1 MSDIYPAKLASEF
14 GTIWKRFWFTQAS
27 DRLTAQMRIAVGVI
41 CLVWLYSFST
51 DVGALFGPNGIVN
64 TQAVHNIEAASLVTD
79 SPSDWRFS
87 ILDYC
92 TTDSQVSTVHI
103 IAFALVAAFTIGF
116 ATPFTSVASL
126 ILVSSFVQ
134 RAPILFGATEHLL
147 LLALLYLCI
156 APCGRLLSLDAFLKK
171 RNPTELLAEERSVRS
186 NICLRLIQLHVAMIL
201 LYSGLTKLS
210 GIVWWNGE
218 AVWWILVQ
226 PESAL
231 VDFSSLGGSLLGELT
246 MNAWTYCIVIVELLA
261 ATFIWF
267 RLARPLIMGLAI
279 LVYLSLIL
287 LTGLVGYG
295 VLMIVLLFAFLHHS
309 EQTVLPCKI

>member
-1 MSDIYPAKLASEF
+1 MSDFYAAKLTREF
-14 GTIWKRFWFTQAS
+14 GATWKLFWFSHAS
-27 DRLTAQMRIAVGVI
+27 DRLTAQMRIGVGVI

-51 DVGALFGPNGIVN
+51 DVGTFFGPNGIVN

-116 ATPFTSVASL
+116 ATPLTSVASL
-126 ILVSSFVQ
+126 VLVSSFVQ

-156 APCGRLLSLDAFLKK
+156 APCGRLLSLDAFLKR
-171 RNPTELLAEERSVRS
+171 RNATEPLPEERSVRS

-279 LVYLSLIL
+279 LVYMSLIL

-295 VLMIVLLFAFLHHS
+295 VLMIVLLSAFLHHS
-309 EQTVLPCKI
+309 EQTVMPCKI

>member
-1 MSDIYPAKLASEF
+1 MSDFYPARLAREF
-14 GTIWKRFWFTQAS
+14 GATWKRFWFSHAS
-27 DRLTAQMRIAVGVI
+27 DRLTAQMRIGVGII
-41 CLVWLYSFST
+41 CLLWLYSFST
-51 DVGALFGPNGIVN
+51 DVADLFGPNGVVS
-64 TQAVHNIEAASLVTD
+64 TQSVLNIEAASLVAD
-79 SPSDWRFS
+79 PPSDWRFS

-116 ATPFTSVASL
+116 ATPLTSIASL

-156 APCGRLLSLDAFLKK
+156 APCGKLLSLDALLKK
-171 RNPTELLAEERSVRS
+171 RSASELPSTERSVRS
-186 NICLRLIQLHVAMIL
+186 NICLRLIQLHIAMIL

-218 AVWWILVQ
+218 AVWWMLVQ

-231 VDFSSLGGSLLGELT
+231 VDFSSLGGSLFGELT
-246 MNAWTYCIVIVELLA
+246 MNVWTYCIVIVELTA

-267 RLARPLIMGLAI
+267 RLARPLIMGSAI
-279 LVYLSLIL
+279 LVYLSLIF

-309 EQTVLPCKI
+309 EQTGLPCEI